1 MKPKYLAVIL
11 VKYPK
16 ADVAEIFYFS
26 TDFQIC
32 KIFFEYCLEMKKKL
46 KGDEQYFFE
55 TYVFKE
61 KEDNESD

>member
-16 ADVAEIFYFS
+16 ADVAEIFHVS
-26 TDFQIC
+26 TDFQGC
-32 KIFFEYCLEMKKKL
+32 KKFFEYVLEMKNKL

-55 TYVFKE
+55 TYVLKG
-61 KEDNESD
+61 D